1 LGSLLTAA
9 GHRLGGIL
17 DDALRDAGFV
27 DLRAA
32 HAPVF
37 MALDPEGNRV
47 TELAE
52 RTGMSKQAVGELLRY
67 LQAHGYL
74 SIEPDQKDGRAK
86 RVKLTTEGWAAVD
99 LGERIIA
106 EFDARLQETFGP
118 AKVSHLREIL
128 QRILETGSDDRRRPA
143 PTESRTKRSALEKR
157 A

>member
-1 LGSLLTAA
+1 LLTAA

-74 SIEPDQKDGRAK
+74 SIEPDQMDRRAK
-86 RVKLTTEGWAAVD
+86 RVMLTKDGWAAVD

-106 EFDARLQETFGP
+106 EFDAGLQDTFGP
-118 AKVSHLREIL
+118 AKVSDLREIL
-128 QRILETGSDDRRRPA
+128 QRILETGSNDGGRPA
-143 PTESRTKRSALEKR
+143 PTASGITRSATEEPQ
-157 A
+157 